1 MSNIEEIIQIYEG
14 TKSSEGEID
23 IIKVEQ
29 LESKISVK
37 MSALE
42 IEYEEKRQKKLLKKQ
57 QR

>member
-57 QR
+57 LR